1 MTIERLE
8 KECNTPSGIDLNQL
22 FDNKYSGWMDSKLQ
36 EDLKDVL
43 EVYKENNELM
53 VKFVTNHSE
62 LERLISNTKTNSEI
76 HLYPYFCIN

>member
-22 FDNKYSGWMDSKLQ
+22 FDNKYSGWLDFKLQ

-43 EVYKENNELM
+43 EVYRSGTHVLTLLVLN
-53 VKFVTNHSE
+53 
-62 LERLISNTKTNSEI
+62 
-76 HLYPYFCIN
+76 

>member
-8 KECNTPSGIDLNQL
+8 KECNTPSGINLNQL
-22 FDNKYSGWMDSKLQ
+22 FDKYSGWLDSKLQ

-43 EVYKENNELM
+43 EVYRENNEVM

-62 LERLISNTKTNSEI
+62 LERLISNTKTNSKI
-76 HLYPYFCIN
+76 HVSIFLF